1 MVSRREADK
10 DPLKKQLDDVA
21 KLKGNSFYG
30 KMIEDL
36 GRQKSIKLR
45 SEERAVDNVLTS
57 PFFDGLEEIN
67 ATCEIKEFKRT
78 IMTKG
83 PYQCG
88 TAVYQLANL
97 RMLDF
102 SKSILSCVTWILIRF
117 T

>member
-1 MVSRREADK
+1 MVFRLEADK

-21 KLKGNSFYG
+21 KLKGNRFYR

-36 GRQKSIKLR
+36 GRQKSTKFR
-45 SEERAVDNVLTS
+45 SEKRVVDNVFTS

-67 ATCEIKEFKRT
+67 GTYEIKEFKRI

-102 SKSILSCVTWILIRF
+102 SKSILSYVTWILISF